1 LGTPIVTKNGMGAK
15 EMDSISGLIDSMLRK
30 VEVVNNNEYNID
42 GTFKEQIN
50 TKVKDLWGSF
60 GVH

>member
-1 LGTPIVTKNGMGAK
+1 MGAK